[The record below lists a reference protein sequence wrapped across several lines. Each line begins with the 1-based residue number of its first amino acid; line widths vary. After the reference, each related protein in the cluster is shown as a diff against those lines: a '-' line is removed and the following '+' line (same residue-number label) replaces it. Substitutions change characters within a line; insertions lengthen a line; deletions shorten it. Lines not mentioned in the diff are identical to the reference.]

1 VKLLL
6 VDPDSQRGPA
16 FAQALAAGGA
26 EVNVAPSASFAL
38 TMLEWNKHD
47 AIVSRARLGDMDG
60 AELCGIL
67 RSDPSTK
74 DIRFV
79 LVAAAGEVSP
89 AETAETGI
97 DLVLPEALSA
107 PALFARVVQLL
118 RLQAEPT
125 GPAASALAP
134 RAPALAAA
142 PPVAVMPPP
151 TPVAP
156 APPAPPALP
165 PLPPPALPLPPAPTE
180 AGLAMPL
187 SAPSVSVPVMVP
199 PVMTPAPA
207 VPLPPVPSPVT
218 APPPAAVPPVDEPR
232 APTRAAAAA
241 PTNGAAPTI
250 KGLENVGTNGGART
264 FQGTL
269 DVLEI
274 EELTQAIAVGGK
286 TGRLMLVLTEG
297 GGQILFDSGRVTHAE
312 FADRTGEPAFAALVA
327 AAHRE
332 QGGKFCFIPAHP
344 SDLRSQPKTIER
356 GVDQLLLGVVTAM
369 DEEKRA

>member
-1 VKLLL
+1 MKLLL
-6 VDPDSQRGPA
+6 VDPDAQRGPA

-60 AELCGIL
+60 AELCAIL

-74 DIRFV
+74 DIRFI

-125 GPAASALAP
+125 GPAPSGLAP
-134 RAPALAAA
+134 RAPAIAAA
-142 PPVAVMPPP
+142 PPAPVVPPP

-156 APPAPPALP
+156 APPAAPALP
-165 PLPPPALPLPPAPTE
+165 PLPPPVVPLPPAPTE
-180 AGLAMPL
+180 AGLAPPL
-187 SAPSVSVPVMVP
+187 SPPSVSVPVIVP
-199 PVMTPAPA
+199 PVMTPAATVTPPP
-207 VPLPPVPSPVT
+207 VLPPVAPS
-218 APPPAAVPPVDEPR
+218 PAAVPQVDERR
-232 APTRAAAAA
+232 ASPRAAAAA

-286 TGRLMLVLTEG
+286 TGRLMLVLAEG

-312 FADRTGEPAFAALVA
+312 FADRTGEPAFAALVG

-332 QGGKFCFIPAHP
+332 HGGKFCFIPAHP
-344 SDLRSQPKTIER
+344 SELRSQPKTIER